1 MSKLPN
7 IGIVSLWR
15 GNPGAEDGFGKF
27 EDKGPEIHFDSF
39 EDFFYLSDLMK
50 SAQATS
56 RQIGREDALA
66 ALDGYVKGLIFPAS
80 SKARMPPPIFS
91 PMGSP

>member
-15 GNPGAEDGFGKF
+15 GNPDAKDGFGKF
-27 EDKGPEIHFDSF
+27 EDKGREVHFDSF
-39 EDFFYLSDLMK
+39 EDFLYLSDLLK
-50 SAQATS
+50 SVQATC

-66 ALDGYVKGLIFPAS
+66 ALDGYVKGIIRPAS
-80 SKARMPPPIFS
+80 RRPARQ
-91 PMGSP
+91 GD